1 MAVNLMD
8 ILPEYFRPV
17 LEFEQ
22 IMKAHGVA
30 VDILEKNIG
39 LVKANCFV
47 QTADAATIKTYE
59 ELFGLT
65 YKLGDTLEYRRQ
77 RILQQFNIIPPFSIG
92 FLRSRLTGLFGADYT
107 LRVDPVAS
115 TLFVL
120 VTSSRYGAVDLLYS
134 LIWDVVPVH
143 MEVTANHQVTNDVGG
158 GIYMGGVVS
167 NICIQTI

>member
-1 MAVNLMD
+1 M
-8 ILPEYFRPV
+8 
-17 LEFEQ
+17 
-22 IMKAHGVA
+22 
-30 VDILEKNIG
+30 
-39 LVKANCFV
+39 
-47 QTADAATIKTYE
+47 
-59 ELFGLT
+59 
-65 YKLGDTLEYRRQ
+65 
-77 RILQQFNIIPPFSIG
+77 
-92 FLRSRLTGLFGADYT
+92 
-107 LRVDPVAS
+107 DPVAS